1 MIYLH
6 RCMLLGIGALV
17 VLSSSGC
24 FLFGGGSS
32 EDTMESAIAAST
44 QLREGQ
50 MAVEEALFR
59 ADMAIEEERLDTA
72 VIEFNRA
79 IRADSS
85 QVGIYFELAQL
96 HKKLSEQYRE
106 DGNIEAAL
114 QENARGLRVLENL
127 MAYRSRNPETADA
140 DMANSSAD
148 EMPMDDMSSDTTSP
162 DSASEPTPDD
172 SAMDAADPPAAAADE
187 EPSN

>member
-17 VLSSSGC
+17 MMSSTGC

-44 QLREGQ
+44 ELREGQ

-96 HKKLSEQYRE
+96 HKQLSEQYRE

-127 MAYRSRNPETADA
+127 MAYRSRNPEPADA
-140 DMANSSAD
+140 EMANSSAD
-148 EMPMDDMSSDTTSP
+148 EMPMDDTSSETTSP
-162 DSASEPTPDD
+162 DSMSEPAPDN
-172 SAMDAADPPAAAADE
+172 SEIDATDPPAAAADE
-187 EPSN
+187 EPTD